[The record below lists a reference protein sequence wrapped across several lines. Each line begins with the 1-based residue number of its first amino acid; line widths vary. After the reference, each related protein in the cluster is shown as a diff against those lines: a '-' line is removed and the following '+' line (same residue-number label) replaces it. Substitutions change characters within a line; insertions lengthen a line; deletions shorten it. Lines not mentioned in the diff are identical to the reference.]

1 MSLNRW
7 EKTLGQT
14 KALDVSYNLKPN
26 SRRAEE
32 KGCIKTNSEFSNAN
46 IPTHN

>member
-14 KALDVSYNLKPN
+14 KALDVSYNPKQN
-26 SRRAEE
+26 SRKAEE
-32 KGCIKTNSEFSNAN
+32 KGCIKTNSEYSNAN
-46 IPTHN
+46 TSTHN